1 MCPYIHAA
9 FVISLCAASVEY
21 QLKAAK
27 NKQDEEG
34 YGSLFNPTT
43 AQENT
48 SIKTKKSTNKYE
60 MNGVLNRLWNKFG
73 VGSCSLQGTPVT
85 IAIWLMK
92 YTAVIFL
99 GIYIHTYICI
109 YVCIFIRFSLFMSI
123 SLLYSL

>member
-27 NKQDEEG
+27 SKQDEEG

-73 VGSCSLQGTPVT
+73 GSCSLQGTPVT

-99 GIYIHTYICI
+99 GIYIHTYI
-109 YVCIFIRFSLFMSI
+109 
-123 SLLYSL
+123 